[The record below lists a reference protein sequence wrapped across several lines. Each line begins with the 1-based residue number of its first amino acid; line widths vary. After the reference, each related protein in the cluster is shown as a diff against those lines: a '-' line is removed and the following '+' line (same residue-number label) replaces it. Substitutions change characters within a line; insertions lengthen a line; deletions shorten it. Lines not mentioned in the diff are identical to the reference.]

1 MQLRV
6 DDCTH
11 LNSWLHQWDAR
22 FKLIGLLGLMIA
34 FATVDSLW
42 LVPWMGLVV
51 LLLYKLSQLPLSF
64 LIRRLRYPGLFLVGV
79 LLFIPW
85 VSGRIPL
92 WQWGPFTLW
101 QEGCLAALLI
111 AGRFL
116 CSVTVGFIILGT
128 TPFVT
133 LVKAVRSLGLPP
145 LLTDMMLLAYR
156 YLFEI
161 LANSNR
167 MRRAMTL
174 RGFGYQGPPSYP
186 PGQTRSNRPPRFQQI
201 QTLAAVT
208 GTLFI
213 RSYEQAERVYNAMRL
228 RGYGYRPSQVQV
240 FQSYSPH
247 RTSQTLR
254 WDAIALIVTL
264 LVATSLI
271 LVNHL

>member
-1 MQLRV
+1 MKLRV

-11 LNSWLHQWDAR
+11 LDSWLHQWDAR
-22 FKLIGLLGLMIA
+22 FKLVSLLGLMAA

-42 LVPWMGLVV
+42 LLPWMGLVV
-51 LLLYKLSQLPLSF
+51 AVLYKCSQLPLSF
-64 LIRRLRYPGLFLVGV
+64 LTQRLRYPGLFLLGV
-79 LLFIPW
+79 LFCIPW
-85 VSGRIPL
+85 VSGHTAL

-101 QEGCLAALLI
+101 QEGCLVALLI
-111 AGRFL
+111 AGRFI

-161 LANSNR
+161 LAHSNR

-174 RGFGYQGPPSYP
+174 RGFGYQAQTQKSSTKANT
-186 PGQTRSNRPPRFQQI
+186 PGRSQQV

-208 GTLFI
+208 G
-213 RSYEQAERVYNAMRL
+213 
-228 RGYGYRPSQVQV
+228 
-240 FQSYSPH
+240 
-247 RTSQTLR
+247 
-254 WDAIALIVTL
+254 
-264 LVATSLI
+264 
-271 LVNHL
+271 